1 MPVEQCTNL
10 KEALNI
16 SPNQGEQF
24 FKSRRS
30 IRNFKR
36 TQINKEKIE
45 QLIDIARYAPSGLNL
60 QPVKWLVIQD
70 TEEVK
75 KLSGIVIDW
84 MKQEVANN
92 SPMVS
97 FLHLDAIIASW
108 EKGIDFISR
117 DAPHL
122 IIAYGLVADQTAQ
135 GSCTIALTHLELAA
149 SVANMGACWAGYIS
163 LAAGIFEP
171 MQKALG
177 LRSREK
183 CMGAMLI
190 GYPKFEYKRIP
201 LRNSALI
208 KWSGRRESNPR
219 I

>member
-1 MPVEQCTNL
+1 MPLFTIDQEKCQHDGICVAACPRKIIYMDNNIPTPTPNAENVCINCEHCVAVCPQGALSLEKMPVEQCTNL

-108 EKGIDFISR
+108 EKGIDFIS
-117 DAPHL
+117 
-122 IIAYGLVADQTAQ
+122 
-135 GSCTIALTHLELAA
+135 
-149 SVANMGACWAGYIS
+149 
-163 LAAGIFEP
+163 
-171 MQKALG
+171 
-177 LRSREK
+177 
-183 CMGAMLI
+183 
-190 GYPKFEYKRIP
+190 IP
-201 LRNSALI
+201 FL
-208 KWSGRRESNPR
+208 K
-219 I
+219 